1 MASGRRRPPHS
12 GLCARRWVVIVGRF
26 FPHDPLRRVRIGL
39 GRRSTASCRASTDVQ
54 SSGGTPPRPPRRS
67 SRSSSGALGRDRP
80 GDVGIE
86 TGLRGW
92 RQSCGMTLKAG
103 GGLGHGGSDPG
114 DDGSSTVRPFWI
126 PCREGGSLLLLRR
139 SSCASADGV
148 RETCASLTITRLAG
162 HAWQGRGCGVAQACI
177 SRRDVAVSLSVAG
190 DHRRTG
196 PQESAGGSLSNLG

>member
-39 GRRSTASCRASTDVQ
+39 GRNPQLRAEPVPTCRVQ
-54 SSGGTPPRPPRRS
+54 EELLRGLRAVVAEVAV
-67 SRSSSGALGRDRP
+67 ALWGRDRP